1 MPGEAG
7 RSLRPSPPEGAPDG
21 LVLQGTI
28 FHLAR
33 FAIHDGPGI
42 RTVVFLKGCPLRCWW
57 CHSPEGQ
64 LAGPELLL
72 RRDRCIRCGQCLEA
86 CPHGAIRDAGDG
98 FDTLAAECALCGTC
112 AAACP
117 TGAREIAGRTVTVHE
132 LLSEIER
139 DIVFYDQ
146 SGGGVTFSG
155 GEPLAQAAFLEAML
169 EACRERAIHTAI
181 ETSGFAPVDR
191 FQAVAA
197 LADLV
202 LFDVKLLDDERHR
215 RVTGVSNRTI
225 LENLARLARWHRAV
239 RVRIPL
245 VPGVNDAPA
254 DLDAIGRFVAS
265 LGLRA
270 VDVLPYHTAG
280 AAKYARLGRPYLLA
294 DAPPAAPDTV
304 ASAVRALEASGL
316 SVHVG
321 GG

>member
-7 RSLRPSPPEGAPDG
+7 RSLRLSPPEGAPDG

-215 RVTGVSNRTI
+215 RVTGVSNRAI